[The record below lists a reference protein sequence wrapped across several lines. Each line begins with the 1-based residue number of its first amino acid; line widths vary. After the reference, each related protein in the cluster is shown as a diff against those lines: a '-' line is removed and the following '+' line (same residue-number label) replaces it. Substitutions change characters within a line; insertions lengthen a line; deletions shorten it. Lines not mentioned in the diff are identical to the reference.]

1 MSKVCDQHWVLLRG
15 LARESAH
22 WGDFIPLLQAAFPT
36 ATITT
41 LDLPGTGYWY
51 QETSPATIAEIVEI
65 VRQQALKQGVLEQPI
80 TLLALSLGG
89 MVAWEWMQ
97 RYPQDIAAACL
108 INTSFADLNP
118 AYQRMRWQSLGKI
131 ANIARL
137 NDNVQRELAI
147 VQLISNRRDHDQ
159 AIAQAWAALD
169 ELRPISAG
177 TRLRQIIAAAR
188 YRPGDIK
195 PQAPVLLLNSQ
206 TDRLVAAACSEA
218 IQQKW
223 HLPLH
228 RHPWAG
234 HDLPLDD
241 GEWVVAQLQAW
252 VESKL

>member
-1 MSKVCDQHWVLLRG
+1 MSKVCGQHWLLLRG

-41 LDLPGTGYWY
+41 LDLPGTGCWY
-51 QETSPATIAEIVEI
+51 QGASPATIAEIVEI

-118 AYQRMRWQSLGKI
+118 AYQRMRWQSLGQI
-131 ANIARL
+131 FNIARL
-137 NDNVQRELAI
+137 SNNVQRELAI

-177 TRLRQIIAAAR
+177 NRLRQIIAAAR

-206 TDRLVAAACSEA
+206 VDRLVSAVCSEA

-223 HLPLH
+223 QLPLH

-241 GEWVVAQLQAW
+241 GEWVVKQLQEW

>member
-1 MSKVCDQHWVLLRG
+1 MSKVCGQHWVLLRG

-22 WGDFIPLLQAAFPT
+22 WGDFVPLLQAAFPT
-36 ATITT
+36 ATITM

-137 NDNVQRELAI
+137 NNSVQRELAI

>member
-1 MSKVCDQHWVLLRG
+1 MSKVCGQHWVLLRG

-22 WGDFIPLLQAAFPT
+22 WGDFVPLLQTAFPA
-36 ATITT
+36 ATIKT
-41 LDLPGTGYWY
+41 LDLPGTGCWY
-51 QETSPATIAEIVEI
+51 QETSTATIAEIVEI

-97 RYPQDIAAACL
+97 RYPQDIAGASL
-108 INTSFADLNP
+108 INTSFADLSP
-118 AYQRMRWQSLGKI
+118 AYQRMRWQSLSKI
-131 ANIARL
+131 FKIARL
-137 NDNVQRELAI
+137 SNNVQRELAI

-177 TRLRQIIAAAR
+177 NRLRQIIAAAR

-206 TDRLVAAACSEA
+206 ADRLVASACSEA

-223 HLPLH
+223 RLPLH

>member
-1 MSKVCDQHWVLLRG
+1 MNEVVGQHWVLLRG

-36 ATITT
+36 TTITM
-41 LDLPGTGYWY
+41 LDLPGTGCWY
-51 QETSPATIAEIVEI
+51 QETSPATIREIVEF
-65 VRQQALKQGVLEQPI
+65 VRQQVLKQGVLEQPI

-89 MVAWEWMQ
+89 MVAWEWMK

-108 INTSFADLNP
+108 INTSFADLSP

-131 ANIARL
+131 FNIARL
-137 NDNVQRELAI
+137 SNNVERELAV

-177 TRLRQIIAAAR
+177 NRLRQIIAAAR

-195 PQAPVLLLNSQ
+195 PLAPVLLLNSQ
-206 TDRLVAAACSEA
+206 ADRLVAAACSAA

-223 HLPLH
+223 QLPICC
-228 RHPWAG
+228 HPWAG

-252 VESKL
+252 VESRL